1 MKPIKKEGMRVG
13 NYAVAEVIKSNYQKE
28 IVTITKWGKTEGYIQ
43 NSEDILRVLL
53 IPLYPMVKV
62 ISKKK
67 KKITEVLYRQHLNP
81 IPETPHCK
89 PAERL
94 APVPASRAE
103 YRLFQANHVNSIP
116 LDFHDIHVILF

>member
-67 KKITEVLYRQHLNP
+67 KKSQKSCIG
-81 IPETPHCK
+81 
-89 PAERL
+89 
-94 APVPASRAE
+94 
-103 YRLFQANHVNSIP
+103 SI
-116 LDFHDIHVILF
+116 

>member
-67 KKITEVLYRQHLNP
+67 KNHRS
-81 IPETPHCK
+81 
-89 PAERL
+89 
-94 APVPASRAE
+94 PVQVAFKS
-103 YRLFQANHVNSIP
+103 HS
-116 LDFHDIHVILF
+116 